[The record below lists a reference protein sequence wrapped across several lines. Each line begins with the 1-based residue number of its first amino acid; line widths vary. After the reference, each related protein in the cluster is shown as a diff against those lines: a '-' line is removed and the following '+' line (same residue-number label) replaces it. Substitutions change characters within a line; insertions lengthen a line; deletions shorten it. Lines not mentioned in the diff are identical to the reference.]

1 MYELLRFRYR
11 MVFKQRIIKPK
22 LNKMGEYTAIIIAL
36 LLSIG
41 FISYV
46 VYKNKQEEDKDE
58 KKDNFQLMLMF
69 LIVFTVLYMITKL
82 ILDSN
87 DDKQVMGNIKVGE
100 PPF

>member
-1 MYELLRFRYR
+1 
-11 MVFKQRIIKPK
+11 
-22 LNKMGEYTAIIIAL
+22 MGEYTAIIIAL
-36 LLSIG
+36 ILSIG

-46 VYKNKQEEDKDE
+46 VYKNKHEEDKEE

-87 DDKQVMGNIKVGE
+87 DDKQVMSNIKLGE

>member
-1 MYELLRFRYR
+1 M

-22 LNKMGEYTAIIIAL
+22 LNKMEEYTAIIIAL

-46 VYKNKQEEDKDE
+46 VYKNKQEEE
-58 KKDNFQLMLMF
+58 KKDTFQLMLMF

>member
-1 MYELLRFRYR
+1 M
-11 MVFKQRIIKPK
+11 
-22 LNKMGEYTAIIIAL
+22 
-36 LLSIG
+36 
-41 FISYV
+41 
-46 VYKNKQEEDKDE
+46 VYKNKHEEDKEE

-87 DDKQVMGNIKVGE
+87 DDKQVMSNIKLGE